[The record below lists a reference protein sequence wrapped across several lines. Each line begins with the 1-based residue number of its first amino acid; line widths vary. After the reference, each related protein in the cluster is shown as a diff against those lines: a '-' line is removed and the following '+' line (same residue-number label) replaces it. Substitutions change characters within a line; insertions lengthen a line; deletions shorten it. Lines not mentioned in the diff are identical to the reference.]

1 MSAPDDLDRLRDAL
15 RQGAPAPD
23 PAARAA
29 ALARAMES
37 FDSHQ
42 DLRRGLRSRQDRQRK
57 AGLLSGVR
65 GMFDRLTS
73 RAALAATSSLA
84 VVAVGAFLVT
94 RDQAPAPVVVSE
106 PEPAAVTGSPAVA
119 PEAPQAD
126 AAPMARQAAPEAPA
140 APMAEPSV
148 SVAGSAAVAPAAPQ
162 ADAAPMARQAAP
174 EALAAPMAEPMVSA
188 RSEFARVMPEPSPR
202 PMRMDEAT
210 ADSFAAFEA
219 AGLQVVAEAPVS
231 TFSVDVDTASWA
243 WVRGALRLGRLPDPA
258 SVRLEEMVNYFP
270 YAYPAPEA
278 GAAPFRADVAVMP
291 TPWNAGTRLVRIGLQ
306 GRALPEG
313 ARPPLNLV
321 FLIDTSGSMQGPDRL
336 GLLKYAFRQ
345 LLGSLGPQDKVAIV
359 AYAGSAGE
367 VLAPTPA
374 SERATIL
381 AALDGLQAG
390 GSTAGGEG
398 LQLAYR
404 LAERMGGKDAVNR
417 VVLATDGDF
426 NVGLSDPGALAD
438 FVADRRKSGVYLS
451 VLGFGRGN
459 LDDALMQALAQNGN
473 GVAAYVDS
481 AAEARKVLVDQA
493 AGALFPIAGD
503 VKVQVEWNPAVVAE
517 YRLLGYETRALAR
530 TDFADDAVDAGDI
543 GAGHQVTALYE
554 ITPVGSPAQLTDP
567 LRYAAAPEGG
577 ASDEAGW
584 LRLRYKA
591 PGESVS
597 ALIEAPI
604 PAAAGEAD
612 EDARFAAAIAGFAQL
627 LTGGRY
633 LRGWDWDAAIAL
645 AEGARGADPFGY
657 RAEAVEMMRI
667 ARDLASD

>member
-1 MSAPDDLDRLRDAL
+1 MSAPDELDRLRDAL
-15 RQGAPAPD
+15 RAGAPVPD
-23 PAARAA
+23 AAARAA

-37 FDSHQ
+37 FDAHQ
-42 DLRRGLRSRQDRQRK
+42 DLGRAARSRQDRHRK
-57 AGLLSGVR
+57 AGFLSGVR
-65 GMFDRLTS
+65 RMFDRLTS

-94 RDQAPAPVVVSE
+94 RPDAPGPVMAPAPEQAAAPVAE
-106 PEPAAVTGSPAVA
+106 AVTA
-119 PEAPQAD
+119 PPQA
-126 AAPMARQAAPEAPA
+126 AAPMARQAAPEA
-140 APMAEPSV
+140 MV
-148 SVAGSAAVAPAAPQ
+148 V
-162 ADAAPMARQAAP
+162 
-174 EALAAPMAEPMVSA
+174 PMAEPMVSA
-188 RSEFARVMPEPSPR
+188 KGGIAAVTPAPGPH
-202 PMRMDEAT
+202 PMMMDDAG

-219 AGLQVVAEAPVS
+219 AGLQVAAEAPVS

-243 WVRGALRLGRLPDPA
+243 WVRGALRLGQLPDPA

-278 GAAPFRADVAVMP
+278 GEAPFRASVSVMP
-291 TPWNAGTRLVRIGLQ
+291 TPWNPGTRLVRIGLQ
-306 GRALPEG
+306 GRAMPEG

-374 SERATIL
+374 SDRGAIL
-381 AALDGLQAG
+381 AALDGLEAG

-398 LQLAYR
+398 LDLAYR

-426 NVGLSDPGALAD
+426 NVGLSDPAALAD
-438 FVADRRKSGVYLS
+438 FVAERRRSGVYLS

-473 GVAAYVDS
+473 GVAAYVDT

-517 YRLLGYETRALAR
+517 YRLLGYETRALSR
-530 TDFADDAVDAGDI
+530 EDFADDAVDAGDI
-543 GAGHQVTALYE
+543 GAGHRVTALYE
-554 ITPVGSPAQLTDP
+554 ITPVGSPARLTDP
-567 LRYAAAPEGG
+567 LRYAPAPEGT
-577 ASDEAGW
+577 AADEAGW

-591 PGESVS
+591 PGEEVS
-597 ALIEAPI
+597 ALVETAI
-604 PAAAGEAD
+604 PATVAEAD
-612 EDARFAAAIAGFAQL
+612 EDARFSAAIAGFAQL

-667 ARDLASD
+667 ARDLAAD

>member
-37 FDSHQ
+37 FDAHQ
-42 DLRRGLRSRQDRQRK
+42 DLRRAARSRQDRQRK

-94 RDQAPAPVVVSE
+94 RDQAPAPVVVAE
-106 PEPAAVTGSPAVA
+106 PEPAAVAGTGAVA
-119 PEAPQAD
+119 PSAPLAD
-126 AAPMARQAAPEAPA
+126 AAPM
-140 APMAEPSV
+140 V
-148 SVAGSAAVAPAAPQ
+148 
-162 ADAAPMARQAAP
+162 RQAAP
-174 EALAAPMAEPMVSA
+174 EALVAPMAEPSA
-188 RSEFARVMPEPSPR
+188 SAKAVAVEGLVMPAPSPQ
-202 PMRMDEAT
+202 PMRMDDA
-210 ADSFAAFEA
+210 AGDRFAAFDA

-243 WVRGALRLGRLPDPA
+243 WVRGALRLGQLPDPA

-374 SERATIL
+374 SDRGAIL

-438 FVADRRKSGVYLS
+438 FVAERRKSGVYLS

-473 GVAAYVDS
+473 GVAAYVDT

-530 TDFADDAVDAGDI
+530 EDFADDAVDAGDI

-554 ITPVGSPAQLTDP
+554 ITPVGSPARLTEA
-567 LRYAAAPEGG
+567 LRYAAPPEGT
-577 ASDEAGW
+577 ATDEAGW

-604 PAAAGEAD
+604 AAAAAEAD

>member
-15 RQGAPAPD
+15 RQGAPAAD

-37 FDSHQ
+37 FDAHQ
-42 DLRRGLRSRQDRQRK
+42 DLRRAARSRQDRQRK

-94 RDQAPAPVVVSE
+94 RDQAPAPVVVAE
-106 PEPAAVTGSPAVA
+106 PEPAAVTGSNAVA
-119 PEAPQAD
+119 PATPLAD
-126 AAPMARQAAPEAPA
+126 GAPMARQAAPEA
-140 APMAEPSV
+140 MV
-148 SVAGSAAVAPAAPQ
+148 
-162 ADAAPMARQAAP
+162 
-174 EALAAPMAEPMVSA
+174 APMAEPMVSA
-188 RSEFARVMPEPSPR
+188 KGGVAAVMPAPGPR
-202 PMRMDEAT
+202 PMRMDDA
-210 ADSFAAFEA
+210 AGDSFAAFEA
-219 AGLQVVAEAPVS
+219 AGLQVAAEAPVS

-243 WVRGALRLGRLPDPA
+243 WVRGALRMGQLPDPA

-278 GAAPFRADVAVMP
+278 GEAPFRAVVSVMP
-291 TPWNAGTRLVRIGLQ
+291 TPWNPGTRLVRIGLQ
-306 GRALPEG
+306 GRAMPEG

-345 LLGSLGPQDKVAIV
+345 LLAALGPQDKVAIV

-374 SERATIL
+374 SDRGAIL
-381 AALDGLQAG
+381 AALDGLEAG

-398 LQLAYR
+398 LNLAYR

-426 NVGLSDPGALAD
+426 NVGLADPAALAD
-438 FVADRRKSGVYLS
+438 FVAERRRSGVYLS

-473 GVAAYVDS
+473 GVAAYVDT

-493 AGALFPIAGD
+493 AGALFPIAAD
-503 VKVQVEWNPAVVAE
+503 VKVQVEWNPATVAE

-543 GAGHQVTALYE
+543 GAGHRVTALYE
-554 ITPVGSPAQLTDP
+554 ITPVGSPARLTDA
-567 LRYAAAPEGG
+567 LRYAAPPEGT
-577 ASDEAGW
+577 ATDEAGW

-591 PGESVS
+591 PGEEVS
-597 ALIEAPI
+597 ALVETAI
-604 PAAAGEAD
+604 PATVAEAD

-633 LRGWDWDAAIAL
+633 LRGWGWDAAIAL
-645 AEGARGADPFGY
+645 ADGARGADPFGY

-667 ARDLASD
+667 ARDLAAD

>member
-1 MSAPDDLDRLRDAL
+1 MSARDDLDRLRDAL

-23 PAARAA
+23 RGARAA

-37 FDSHQ
+37 FDAHQ
-42 DLRRGLRSRQDRQRK
+42 DLRRAARFRQDRQRK

-84 VVAVGAFLVT
+84 VMAVGAFLVT
-94 RDQAPAPVVVSE
+94 RPDGPVVVAV
-106 PEPAAVTGSPAVA
+106 PEADLAVA
-119 PEAPQAD
+119 PQA
-126 AAPMARQAAPEAPA
+126 AAPLARK
-140 APMAEPSV
+140 
-148 SVAGSAAVAPAAPQ
+148 
-162 ADAAPMARQAAP
+162 AAP
-174 EALAAPMAEPMVSA
+174 EALSAPMLDGAVGAVAGAASVGLVPAPHLAM
-188 RSEFARVMPEPSPR
+188 FPEPAGDR
-202 PMRMDEAT
+202 
-210 ADSFAAFEA
+210 FAAFEPTGVKVA
-219 AGLQVVAEAPVS
+219 AEAPVS

-243 WVRGALRLGRLPDPA
+243 WVRGALRLGQMPDPA

-270 YAYPAPEA
+270 YAYPAPAA
-278 GAAPFRADVAVMP
+278 GEAPFRAAVSVMP
-291 TPWNAGTRLVRIGLQ
+291 TPWNTGTRLVRIGLQ

-345 LLGSLGPQDKVAIV
+345 LLGALGPQDKVAIV

-381 AALDGLQAG
+381 AALDGLDAG

-404 LAERMGGKDAVNR
+404 LAERMGGKGSVNR

-426 NVGLSDPGALAD
+426 NVGLSDPTALAD
-438 FVADRRKSGVYLS
+438 FVAERRKSGVYLS

-473 GVAAYVDS
+473 GVAAYVDT

-503 VKVQVEWNPAVVAE
+503 VKVQVEWNPAVIAE

-530 TDFADDAVDAGDI
+530 EDFADDTVDAGDI

-554 ITPVGSPAQLTDP
+554 ITPVGSPARLTDP
-567 LRYAAAPEGG
+567 LRYAPVPEGG
-577 ASDEAGW
+577 APDEAGW

-604 PAAAGEAD
+604 PAVAAEAD

-627 LTGGRY
+627 LTGGRH

-645 AEGARGADPFGY
+645 ADGARGPDPFGY
-657 RAEAVEMMRI
+657 RVEAVELMRI
-667 ARDLASD
+667 ARDIAVRR